1 MPIYDMYPYTNLHEL
16 NLDALIK
23 LYKDFK
29 AEIDGWEA
37 LFHGLETCFTFDDDN
52 QTVTC
57 AYDFYCNDIYSSG
70 IHGVADAAMR
80 LNRSGMVGSPTEP
93 VYFND
98 GVPVRCNGTLDV
110 DISGEAA
117 TALLARDARSAE
129 AFNEV
134 KTINLTGDVTGTV
147 TTNFYSSPINIAT
160 TVVNGGSPD
169 LPETIFEDTVQGVQS
184 GALYIF
190 QFDEPLELCPQVH
203 YAVDVDGVVEEAL
216 FEYANSYGGYAM
228 AVNNVVITYAGMIL
242 LDGDEHAISIKALD
256 HVTKQ
261 LLFAGDLTFQDSGQG
276 FYYSD
281 DFLLPRMAQGEYTIV
296 WDGTTYNLTSEID
309 SNIPSLVIIGSYDIY
324 SGTSGDYPFA
334 YIMSDALATLSTSGS
349 HHVEI
354 FGPALDSDHVIL
366 YADAIG
372 NWSLNDRNFLY
383 YEPELEN
390 IVNPLDAEQILRDKV
405 PVIYAMNGPTLEGCF
420 SPVNWLDDVGN
431 GDLLFV
437 VSKPVNNS
445 QSYWYWFGVSGG
457 EE

>member
-52 QTVTC
+52 EIVNC
-57 AYDFYCNDIYSSG
+57 AYEIIAPMGLRGN
-70 IHGVADAAMR
+70 ADSADR
-80 LNRSGMVGSPTEP
+80 LNISGSVGSSTKP

-98 GVPVRCNGTLDV
+98 GRPVACGSQLAV
-110 DISGEAA
+110 DITGNAA
-117 TALLARDARSAE
+117 TANLATNATSAGRL
-129 AFNEV
+129 AAG
-134 KTINLTGDVTGTV
+134 KTINLTGDVTGSV
-147 TTNFYSSPINIAT
+147 TTNFSGPTVDIAT

-190 QFDEPLELCPQVH
+190 QFDEPIGLCPQVH
-203 YAVDVDGVVEEAL
+203 YAVDVDGVVEEGL
-216 FEYANSYGGYAM
+216 FEYVSSYGGYAM
-228 AVNNVVITYAGMIL
+228 TVNNVVITYAGMML

-256 HVTKQ
+256 YVTKQ
-261 LLFAGDLTFQDSGQG
+261 LLFAGDLTFEDSGIG

-281 DFLLPRMAQGEYTIV
+281 GFLLPRMGQGEYTIV
-296 WDGTTYNLTSEID
+296 WDGTTYNLTSEVN
-309 SNIPSLVIIGSYDIY
+309 SSYPSLVFIGSYDIY
-324 SGTSGDYPFA
+324 SGTSGDYPFV
-334 YIMSDALATLSTSGS
+334 YIMSDALATLSSGS

-354 FGPALDSDHVIL
+354 FGPALESDHVIL

-372 NWSLNDRNFLY
+372 NWSLNDRNSLY
-383 YEPELEN
+383 YEPGLVN

-420 SPVNWLDDVGN
+420 TPVNWLDDVGN

-457 EE
+457 GE